1 MDAINHVT
9 REAYSG
15 KNQLVLSASP
25 AANGY
30 APEFVTFRQA
40 LSIGRCVRKGQH
52 GCQHL
57 KIVEGKEDANGRKRK
72 GPRGYTVF
80 AIAQTDALPTEGAA
94 WIAKPL
100 ASSNSTC
107 PRGREVSLRRR
118 VARS

>member
-1 MDAINHVT
+1 MDAINHIT
-9 REAYSG
+9 REPYSG
-15 KNQLVLSASP
+15 KNQLILSAYA

-40 LSIGRCVRKGQH
+40 LSIGRCVRRGEH
-52 GCQHL
+52 GCPII

-94 WIAKPL
+94 
-100 ASSNSTC
+100 
-107 PRGREVSLRRR
+107 
-118 VARS
+118 